1 MPGHTMKRN
10 HKRKS
15 RKSRKARKTRK
26 GGSVMGAL
34 KNCTSSIS
42 FSTQCTRNTTE
53 TCCQERWSQK
63 EAPHHEKASFPSSSL
78 NNIV

>member
-34 KNCTSSIS
+34 KNRSPSIPS
-42 FSTQCTRNTTE
+42 LQSTEDNRNVLLRKVVA
-53 TCCQERWSQK
+53 ERSA
-63 EAPHHEKASFPSSSL
+63 AP
-78 NNIV
+78 

>member
-34 KNCTSSIS
+34 KTALLPFLYKHKSAN
-42 FSTQCTRNTTE
+42 RKRLLRKVVA
-53 TCCQERWSQK
+53 ERSA
-63 EAPHHEKASFPSSSL
+63 AP
-78 NNIV
+78 